1 MTILIIFSL
10 SLFIRFSTMWLIYA
24 ILIPLFSDISA
35 MFTGMVAIAIR
46 PNEVE
51 PSNLATI
58 IAPIALIAVDAIWP
72 MIKIALPFAV
82 S

>member
-1 MTILIIFSL
+1 MIRENYTYLHSCARDII
-10 SLFIRFSTMWLIYA
+10 
-24 ILIPLFSDISA
+24 A
-35 MFTGMVAIAIR
+35 MLTGIVAMAIR

-51 PSNLATI
+51 PSNLATNI
-58 IAPIALIAVDAIWP
+58 VPIALIVMDAICQ